1 MLGEVREAQWSG
13 TRWKSIAIAH
23 LLKKM
28 RRGLRPEDR
37 GLAETKDPERRGG
50 TRECLEA
57 WWPRE
62 EE

>member
-37 GLAETKDPERRGG
+37 GLAETKDPDMYVNKR
-50 TRECLEA
+50 
-57 WWPRE
+57 
-62 EE
+62 